1 MEFQCRV
8 GSASGEVLDGVY
20 VAEDEAKLRREL
32 EEKGFYLLSLRRRGT
47 LGLSGLTWSR
57 RRRIKSREFIVFN
70 QELAALLH
78 AGMPLVQSLDILR
91 QRIDNPEMKTVV
103 DDVHERVRS
112 GTSLSEAFEA
122 QEGLFP
128 GVYTA
133 SLMAGERSGSLE
145 EVLRRYVA
153 YARILA
159 AVRRKTISA
168 LLYPLILLALS
179 LVVVGI
185 IVLQVVPAFG
195 DFYDGLG
202 ADLPLATRA
211 IMALS
216 RTLRESLVLI
226 VLLGGMSG
234 GLLWV
239 WFKRADRRASLDRLL
254 LRVPGVGQI
263 ARKFSTSQLART
275 LATLLGGGIPLV
287 SALDVAARSLG
298 NRYFSQQLDVVTR
311 EVKEGQALST
321 SLARRRIFPSVAI
334 KMVEVGES
342 TGALQ
347 EMLTNV
353 GDFFD
358 EEIETALGRFMTV
371 IEPVLLVIM
380 GIVIAGLLLA
390 LYMPLIQLGSLVS

>member
-8 GSASGEVLDGVY
+8 GSASGEVLEGVY

-32 EEKGFYLLSLRRRGT
+32 EEKGFYLLSLRRRGR
-47 LGLSGLTWSR
+47 LGLSGFAWSM

-91 QRIDNPEMKTVV
+91 HRIDSPALKTVI

-112 GTSLSEAFEA
+112 GMSLSEAFEA
-122 QEGLFP
+122 QHGLFP

-168 LLYPLILLALS
+168 LIYPLILLGLS

-195 DFYDGLG
+195 DFYEGFG

-211 IMALS
+211 IMAIS
-216 RTLRESLVLI
+216 QTLRQSLILI
-226 VLLGGMSG
+226 VLLGSVSG

-254 LRVPGVGQI
+254 LSIPGVGPI
-263 ARKFSTSQLART
+263 ARKFSTSQLSRT
-275 LATLLGGGIPLV
+275 LATLVGGGIPLV
-287 SALDVAARSLG
+287 SALDVAARAIG
-298 NRYFSQQLDVVTR
+298 NRHFAQQLDIVTR
-311 EVKEGQALST
+311 EVTEGQSLST
-321 SLARRRIFPSVAI
+321 SLARRHIFPSVAI
-334 KMVEVGES
+334 KMVKVGES

-347 EMLTNV
+347 DMLTNV

-358 EEIETALGRFMTV
+358 EEIETALERFMTV

-380 GIVIAGLLLA
+380 GIIIAGLLLA
-390 LYMPLIQLGSLVS
+390 LYMPLIQLGSLTS